1 VCEDFI
7 GICGSRDQARK
18 IGEERREERKKRQ
31 YTDLASA
38 MMTGYTIQEATW
50 NELWDCPCGEI
61 HLCTGSIPL
70 GQRLATASRPGCTG
84 RTV

>member
-31 YTDLASA
+31 CKAARGFS
-38 MMTGYTIQEATW
+38 
-50 NELWDCPCGEI
+50 
-61 HLCTGSIPL
+61 LCHDDRVHNPRGNME
-70 GQRLATASRPGCTG
+70 
-84 RTV
+84 